1 MPTVVRALLDRDP
14 PPTLHALWRDRDI
27 IGPLLGLLMVGVVL
41 RDLAHRLNRPTSR
54 SHP

>member
-27 IGPLLGLLMVGVVL
+27 IGPLLGLLMFGVVL
-41 RDLAHRLNRPTSR
+41 RDLAHRLTSR
-54 SHP
+54 GR